1 MASKPATKQD
11 LRTVHPEYAAASD
24 KLNELHKRSAEL
36 TALIRPLSE
45 EAARTQVSWVAQSP
59 KHKPKPVERHAG
71 AAALLGD
78 LLPPLTPEEL
88 DPPPPRPS
96 WPGEAELRALGA
108 ENEAIHEA
116 IKLLQP
122 VWARARA
129 QGSKKVCE
137 RRMPEYRQLVAN
149 LVAAAKQFGD
159 VLLEHHEFVDEIRR
173 QGASWSFLRPLN
185 LESFGSLDG
194 NSPVTR
200 MIVEAIENGHVPSVE
215 EFFACAESAEPARPL
230 PFTIV
235 RNDISPCEFMGLNRQ
250 PNQEQDNESE

>member
-24 KLNELHKRSAEL
+24 KLNELHKRSEEL
-36 TALIRPLSE
+36 IVLIRPLSE
-45 EAARTQVSWVAQSP
+45 EASRNQISWIAQSP
-59 KHKPKPVERHAG
+59 KPKPKPVERHAG
-71 AAALLGD
+71 ATALLGD
-78 LLPPLTPEEL
+78 LLPPLTPDEI
-88 DPPPPRPS
+88 DPPPLRPS
-96 WPGEAELRALGA
+96 WPGEPELRALGA
-108 ENEAIHEA
+108 EIESVQEA

-137 RRMPEYRQLVAN
+137 QRLPEYRQLVAK

-159 VLLEHHEFVDEIRR
+159 VLIEHHELVDEIRR

-194 NSPVTR
+194 SSPVTR
-200 MIVEAIENGHVPSVE
+200 MIAEAIENGHVPSDVD
-215 EFFACAESAEPARPL
+215 PKWKMP
-230 PFTIV
+230 
-235 RNDISPCEFMGLNRQ
+235 NDLQRLANR
-250 PNQEQDNESE
+250 